1 MRALACLLLLAGYF
15 PVTDAVGCLMPPD
28 VPNASLGDFQKLS
41 EYPVGT
47 KVSYSCNKGYVR
59 QSLKGNTATCLQDS
73 TWTIPTLICARKDC
87 GLPGSPQD
95 GSVTLDPDSK
105 FGSHARYA
113 CNKGYN
119 LLGRSARACQ
129 VDGWDY
135 QVPSC
140 EIVTCLEPPK
150 IVNGEANYAGD
161 SKYGASVTYRCSE
174 GFLIGR
180 NNIVC
185 TETGDWSLPVPVCKE
200 VKCDSPSVKNGKKT
214 SGYGPSYVYRNS
226 ITFECDPGYKLNGSR
241 IIVCEENSTWVPSPP
256 TCGIELTTAVP
267 SVTKTSVKWTGAS
280 STPIPTAYRTSIK
293 PLTDDAKVGA
303 SSTPILT
310 AYKTS
315 IKPLT
320 GTIDPTSGNGDEG
333 FQKNHTIVGVVV
345 GVCAVLVIAGIVY
358 IVMKKKKGK
367 YIAANA

>member
-1 MRALACLLLLAGYF
+1 
-15 PVTDAVGCLMPPD
+15 GCLMPPD

-73 TWTIPTLICARKDC
+73 TWTIPTLICARKYC
-87 GLPGSPQD
+87 FAH
-95 GSVTLDPDSK
+95 DPL
-105 FGSHARYA
+105 FR
-113 CNKGYN
+113 KGGGECTDTELYFLWVFRYN

-267 SVTKTSVKWTGAS
+267 SVTKTS
-280 STPIPTAYRTSIK
+280 
-293 PLTDDAKVGA
+293 
-303 SSTPILT
+303 
-310 AYKTS
+310 
-315 IKPLT
+315 

-367 YIAANA
+367 RTHKNDPNERMSALANGTPNVKA